1 MKKMLTVLALVA
13 VFGLTLFVNGYA
25 MGSKPKTEPT
35 VRDSDVQGLIGAE
48 VKNPGGEI
56 LGSIRD
62 FISDQ
67 GGHVIFAV
75 LNHEG
80 KDLAIPYSALSI
92 SGTKAGEMS
101 AVLNV
106 DKEKLEGA
114 PEFDRAKAMTD
125 RKWAENVYRYF
136 GQQPY
141 WTEEEAQPA
150 TVPGRGGVGY

>member
-1 MKKMLTVLALVA
+1 MRKMLMVLALAA
-13 VFGLTLFVNGYA
+13 VFGLTLFVNGYT
-25 MGSKPKTEPT
+25 MGSKAKTEAT
-35 VRDSDVQGLIGAE
+35 VRYSDVQGLIGTE
-48 VKNPGGEI
+48 VKNHGGEI
-56 LGSIRD
+56 LGSIQD
-62 FISDQ
+62 FVSDQ

-92 SGTKAGEMS
+92 SGAKAEEMK

-106 DKEKLEGA
+106 DKEKLQGA
-114 PEFDRAKAMTD
+114 PVYDRAKAMTD